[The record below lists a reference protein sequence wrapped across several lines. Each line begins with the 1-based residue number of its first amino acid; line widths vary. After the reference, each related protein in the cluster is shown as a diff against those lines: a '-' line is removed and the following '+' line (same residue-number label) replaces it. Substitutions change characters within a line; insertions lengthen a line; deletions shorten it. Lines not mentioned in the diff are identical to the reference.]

1 MTEVITQNP
10 PLRHQAVPF
19 APHHITMV
27 YKIAFDP
34 FNKNISRTNQIP
46 LFARKLNEYAFISL
60 IGSEVKWDEGERGRR
75 GERGVK
81 GDGVNVTR
89 CQFLFA
95 ILA

>member
-1 MTEVITQNP
+1 MRNP

-19 APHHITMV
+19 APNHITMM
-27 YKIAFDP
+27 YKIACDP
-34 FNKNISRTNQIP
+34 FNKNISRTDQIP

-60 IGSEVKWDEGERGRR
+60 IGSEVKWMKGERGRR